1 MYASKSIEEIA
12 AAKHNNTPNGPQVVF
27 QQVRDAL
34 SMSEWL
40 I

>member
-27 QQVRDAL
+27 QQVRDTL
-34 SMSEWL
+34 SVSEWL